1 MQCTACRIHSNNL
14 REYSRVVT
22 IREHRKSIETA
33 YLCPACR
40 VMNALNP
47 RYVVKQTAHELHV
60 GDARCLPLSRV
71 GYVASFV
78 EADHDDGDIEI
89 ASEPRRHQPLPC

>member
-1 MQCTACRIHSNNL
+1 MQCTACRTHSNNL

-22 IREHRKSIETA
+22 ISEHRKTLETA

-47 RYVVKQTAHELHV
+47 RYVVKHAPHELHA
-60 GDARCLPLSRV
+60 GDARCLTLSRV

-78 EADHDDGDIEI
+78 EADREDAEI
-89 ASEPRRHQPLPC
+89 VSEPRRRQPLPC